1 MSPKYRVLE
10 ALSAFEL
17 CKAVQGLLDAGWRCQ
32 GGVSI
37 SYSPHNNQF
46 KYAQAMVTG

>member
-17 CKAVQGLLDAGWRCQ
+17 CKAVQGLLDTGGRCQ
-32 GGVSI
+32 GGMSI
-37 SYSPHNNQF
+37 AYNPNTRQF
-46 KYAQAMVTG
+46 TYAQAMAR